1 MIVLKN
7 LSKKYRSSAVL
18 DGVSA
23 SLPEGK
29 ITAFIG
35 GNGAGKSTALNII
48 SRLIPATS
56 GTVEIDGVPLGAWKS
71 RELAKRLTILS
82 QNPFTPARLTV
93 EELVEFGR
101 FPHCNGRPGAED
113 RRMVEFAMECAGI
126 ADLRNRFLDELSG
139 GQRQIAHIAMAVAQ
153 DTKYILLDEPLN
165 NLDMNR
171 AAKVMKLVRALARER
186 GKSVVIVI
194 HDINFV
200 SFYADFVAAFK
211 NGKLLYCGPADGAM
225 SPWVLRGVYDMDIAV
240 EERGGKKL
248 CVYYE

>member
-7 LSKKYRSSAVL
+7 ISKKYRSFAVL

-56 GTVEIDGVPLGAWKS
+56 GTVEIDGVPLGS
-71 RELAKRLTILS
+71 ST
-82 QNPFTPARLTV
+82 RLTV

-225 SPWVLRGVYDMDIAV
+225 SPRVLRDVYDMDIAV